1 MVSAIQGLYYF
12 VTGLWPI
19 VYMNGFL
26 AFTGP
31 KTDLWLVR
39 TMGLMLI
46 VSGIV
51 LMLAAAHRRQRSV
64 ETAALGIGVAVVLAG
79 ADIFFAL
86 TGQIPGVYLLDAAVE
101 VLFLVL
107 WIRYLWFSDRR
118 RRTGSSIDSTS

>member
-1 MVSAIQGLYYF
+1 M
-12 VTGLWPI
+12 TGLWPI
-19 VYMNGFL
+19 VYMDGFL

-39 TMGLMLI
+39 TMGLMLM
-46 VSGIV
+46 VSGMV
-51 LMLAAAHRRQRSV
+51 LMMAAAHRRQRSM

-107 WIRYLWFSDRR
+107 WIRYLWFSHRR
-118 RRTGSSIDSTS
+118 RRTSSSID

>member
-101 VLFLVL
+101 VLFLIL

>member
-1 MVSAIQGLYYF
+1 MISAIQGLYYF

-19 VYMNGFL
+19 VYMDGFL

-51 LMLAAAHRRQRSV
+51 LMLAAAHRRQRSM

-101 VLFLVL
+101 VLFLIL

-118 RRTGSSIDSTS
+118 RRTGSPMEM

>member
-1 MVSAIQGLYYF
+1 MISGIQGLYYF

-19 VYMNGFL
+19 VYMDGFL

-39 TMGLMLI
+39 TMGLMLM
-46 VSGIV
+46 VSGMV
-51 LMLAAAHRRQRSV
+51 LMMAAAHRRQRSM

-107 WIRYLWFSDRR
+107 WIRYLWFSHRR
-118 RRTGSSIDSTS
+118 RRTSSSID

>member
-1 MVSAIQGLYYF
+1 MISAIQGLYYF

-19 VYMNGFL
+19 VYMDGFL

-51 LMLAAAHRRQRSV
+51 LMLAAAHRRQRSM

-101 VLFLVL
+101 VLFLIL
-107 WIRYLWFSDRR
+107 WTRYLWFSGKG
-118 RRTGSSIDSTS
+118 RRTGSSID

>member
-1 MVSAIQGLYYF
+1 MISSIQGLYYF

-19 VYMNGFL
+19 VYMDGFL

-51 LMLAAAHRRQRSV
+51 LMLAAAHRRQRSM
-64 ETAALGIGVAVVLAG
+64 ETAALGIGDAVVLAG

-101 VLFLVL
+101 VLFLIL

-118 RRTGSSIDSTS
+118 RRTGSSIDSTF